1 MRPLKDCLSLIPK
14 TQPIN
19 GGGDPKDQ
27 VELTNQKTKLK
38 EKLDLPQ

>member
-1 MRPLKDCLSLIPK
+1 MY
-14 TQPIN
+14 IN

-38 EKLDLPQ
+38 EKLDLQQ